1 MVVPEVAMADAAA
14 VIPAEPPEVVKK
26 PRYTKRSKKYNKLE
40 DKDYMRIVEAS
51 KKTKDEFK
59 DALKVLKV
67 NYGTLKSI
75 VSRHRIKRFAE
86 PMKQ

>member
-1 MVVPEVAMADAAA
+1 
-14 VIPAEPPEVVKK
+14 
-26 PRYTKRSKKYNKLE
+26 
-40 DKDYMRIVEAS
+40 MRIVEAS